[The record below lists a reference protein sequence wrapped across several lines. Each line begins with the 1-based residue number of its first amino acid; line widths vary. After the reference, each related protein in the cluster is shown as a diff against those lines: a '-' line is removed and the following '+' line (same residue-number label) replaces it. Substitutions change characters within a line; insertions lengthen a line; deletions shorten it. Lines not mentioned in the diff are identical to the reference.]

1 MKTSPPPAS
10 RNKPRMGM
18 IGLGI
23 MGGVMAETLLASGY
37 EVCGYDIAAK
47 ARKRLHDAGGLACN
61 SIEEVVRDAD
71 VVISSLATAKALA
84 QVTLEVAQAAKRHAS
99 HAKIF
104 VETSTL
110 PILDKDA
117 CAAALKAVR
126 ISAMDCPISGTAVR
140 MKDRAWTVFVSGPK
154 STYPKILPIL
164 RTFTDNTPYVG
175 AFGSGSKMK
184 FAANHLVAIYN
195 VAYAE
200 SVAFARKMGLDPQA
214 VLDLFGNSPV
224 LGTGVMRL
232 RMAMMVERQYTP
244 PTMKIEVWQKD
255 MEVIGE
261 MAKTVNCPMP
271 LFNASAAIY
280 TAAMAQG
287 LALEDTASTA
297 EVMGLMAGIQ
307 PPPR

>member
-1 MKTSPPPAS
+1 MNATSPPTPPTPH
-10 RNKPRMGM
+10 RIGI

-23 MGGVMAETLLASGY
+23 MGGVMAETLLLSGY

-47 ARKRLHDAGGLACN
+47 AQKRLARAGGLACN
-61 SIEEVVRDAD
+61 SIEEVVRQAD
-71 VVISSLATAKALA
+71 VLISSLASAQALA
-84 QVTLEVAQAAKRHAS
+84 QVTQEIAQAARRHPV

-104 VETSTL
+104 IETSTL
-110 PILDKDA
+110 PLQDKDA

-140 MKDRAWTVFVSGPK
+140 MKDRAWTVFASGPK
-154 STYPKILPIL
+154 STYRKIVPIL
-164 RTFTDNTPYVG
+164 RIFTDNTPYVG
-175 AFGSGSKMK
+175 AYGSGSKMK

-200 SVAFARKMGLDPQA
+200 SVALARKMGLDPQA

-255 MEVIGE
+255 MQVIGE
-261 MAKTVNCPMP
+261 MAKSVDCPTP
-271 LFNASAAIY
+271 LFHACASIY

-287 LALEDTASTA
+287 LALQDTACTA
-297 EVMGLMAGIQ
+297 EVLGQLAGI
-307 PPPR
+307 PAKAS